1 MLHRWKI
8 VFRTNSKSCVE
19 KVESFDRIVR
29 KCDAVFVGGIDV
41 IALQWQAAVLKQTKE
56 KQKTNVKVMKKKLK
70 LLLKYLDH
78 YKQSQTRVEGMR
90 NMKYEIIGGSDG

>member
-41 IALQWQAAVLKQTKE
+41 SLQWQAAVLKQTNE
-56 KQKTNVKVMKKKLK
+56 KQKTNVKRDEK
-70 LLLKYLDH
+70 
-78 YKQSQTRVEGMR
+78 
-90 NMKYEIIGGSDG
+90 KYES

>member
-41 IALQWQAAVLKQTKE
+41 SLQWQAAVLKQTNE
-56 KQKTNVKVMKKKLK
+56 KPKTNVKRDEK
-70 LLLKYLDH
+70 
-78 YKQSQTRVEGMR
+78 
-90 NMKYEIIGGSDG
+90 KYES

>member
-41 IALQWQAAVLKQTKE
+41 FAFASLQWQAAVLKQTNE
-56 KQKTNVKVMKKKLK
+56 KPKTNVKRDKK
-70 LLLKYLDH
+70 
-78 YKQSQTRVEGMR
+78 
-90 NMKYEIIGGSDG
+90 NM

>member
-1 MLHRWKI
+1 MLHCGKI

-41 IALQWQAAVLKQTKE
+41 SLQWQAAVLKQTNE
-56 KQKTNVKVMKKKLK
+56 KQKTNVKRDEK
-70 LLLKYLDH
+70 
-78 YKQSQTRVEGMR
+78 
-90 NMKYEIIGGSDG
+90 KYES